1 MDGKAPWQN
10 GQWGRDSGADHS
22 LVALSEQQEEIE
34 TREDFVR
41 FVHALQADLR
51 DNAAGWENPSLGSYL
66 EALEAVAD
74 SIHQRFKNHGLS
86 LPDQPTWRIIGDI
99 LLTARIYE

>member
-1 MDGKAPWQN
+1 MDDRAEQYN
-10 GQWGRDSGADHS
+10 GQWGRDSEADHS
-22 LVALSEQQEEIE
+22 FLALCEQQEGIE

-51 DNAAGWENPSLGSYL
+51 DNAAGWENPSFGSYL

-74 SIHQRFKNHGLS
+74 SIG
-86 LPDQPTWRIIGDI
+86 
-99 LLTARIYE
+99 